1 MKIYKTSDTYKKLIE
16 EETHI
21 EKYSGI
27 KIISVID
34 LQESTKIKT
43 QYGHEEGSK
52 KLLKAINLFDKII
65 KDHDGKVIKT
75 MGDGVLSI
83 FDNPLNAI
91 FCSIDILNLSLEI
104 GIRAKSAITI
114 GYVDI
119 FKLGDRYD
127 IIGEA
132 VDRCFRIS
140 SFCLP
145 NQILVDQAFID
156 TIRSHLK
163 DYRNIIISSSFR
175 RFLKGIGVIDLYEI
189 STRDIWLKGYVYVD
203 LKVHE

>member
-91 FCSIDILNLSLEI
+91 FCSIDILN
-104 GIRAKSAITI
+104 
-114 GYVDI
+114 
-119 FKLGDRYD
+119 
-127 IIGEA
+127 
-132 VDRCFRIS
+132 
-140 SFCLP
+140 
-145 NQILVDQAFID
+145 
-156 TIRSHLK
+156 
-163 DYRNIIISSSFR
+163 
-175 RFLKGIGVIDLYEI
+175 
-189 STRDIWLKGYVYVD
+189 
-203 LKVHE
+203 